1 MSNIVHLCV
10 HNKPAIGNC
19 FTRMEKR
26 QFEDWYPPPHPPCP
40 LLPGEKQVLLVPPL
54 QLLYHKLLITNHSNS
69 GLDSVWGTF
78 QSKVASWGQKYL
90 SANPYSQPSCLEM
103 LLFIHPCLA
112 LAYDIAYGW
121 ESDNRTALE
130 LRMMSSVQCH
140 LMLDHF
146 DSQFSE
152 MLTRVPMQHW

>member
-1 MSNIVHLCV
+1 MSNIVHLCG

-40 LLPGEKQVLLVPPL
+40 LLPGEKQVLLVLPL
-54 QLLYHKLLITNHSNS
+54 QLLYHKLLKTNHSNS
-69 GLDSVWGTF
+69 GFWIVSGVHFSLKSPLGVKNTYLPIHILN
-78 QSKVASWGQKYL
+78 QVAWKCCFL
-90 SANPYSQPSCLEM
+90 FTPSCIGLW
-103 LLFIHPCLA
+103 HC
-112 LAYDIAYGW
+112 IA
-121 ESDNRTALE
+121 

-146 DSQFSE
+146 DSQFYE
-152 MLTRVPMQHW
+152 MSTRVPMQHW